1 MINLILA
8 IDDLLIHVLLFIWSL
23 RIWLRKLKSLFCIF
37 VYSNRGLLDD
47 SNFHDAVKKVINDD
61 IPYYAQIGERPAVA
75 PPIEMRAGPSGKTK
89 SVQEESPREEMSRV
103 SSATLPV
110 SPEATPPSSAGSK
123 KSLKSEKKVS
133 GMSCLH
139 NFFCGLVSLL
149 FFDGFIFGRHQSYNL
164 CLYWLFFTYNWT
176 MLIVISIYEQLY

>member
-1 MINLILA
+1 M
-8 IDDLLIHVLLFIWSL
+8 
-23 RIWLRKLKSLFCIF
+23 
-37 VYSNRGLLDD
+37 DD

-89 SVQEESPREEMSRV
+89 SVQESPREEMSRV

-123 KSLKSEKKVS
+123 KSQKSEKKVS
-133 GMSCLH
+133 GMSCLN
-139 NFFCGLVSLL
+139 NFFFGLVSTLS
-149 FFDGFIFGRHQSYNL
+149 FDG
-164 CLYWLFFTYNWT
+164 
-176 MLIVISIYEQLY
+176 

>member
-1 MINLILA
+1 M
-8 IDDLLIHVLLFIWSL
+8 
-23 RIWLRKLKSLFCIF
+23 
-37 VYSNRGLLDD
+37 DD

-61 IPYYAQIGERPAVA
+61 IPYYSQIGERPAVA

-123 KSLKSEKKVS
+123 KSQKSEKKVS
-133 GMSCLH
+133 GMSCLN
-139 NFFCGLVSLL
+139 NFFFGPVSTLS
-149 FFDGFIFGRHQSYNL
+149 FDG
-164 CLYWLFFTYNWT
+164 
-176 MLIVISIYEQLY
+176 

>member
-1 MINLILA
+1 MLNLILA
-8 IDDLLIHVLLFIWSL
+8 IDDFLILLFNLWPAKTAQKIEVSIL
-23 RIWLRKLKSLFCIF
+23 HFHF
-37 VYSNRGLLDD
+37 FYSNRGLLDD

-61 IPYYAQIGERPAVA
+61 IPYYAQIGERPAIA

-123 KSLKSEKKVS
+123 KSQKSEKKVS
-133 GMSCLH
+133 GMSCLN
-139 NFFCGLVSLL
+139 NFF
-149 FFDGFIFGRHQSYNL
+149 FGPLMGTHRRHQSHNL
-164 CLYWLFFTYNWT
+164 CLY
-176 MLIVISIYEQLY
+176 